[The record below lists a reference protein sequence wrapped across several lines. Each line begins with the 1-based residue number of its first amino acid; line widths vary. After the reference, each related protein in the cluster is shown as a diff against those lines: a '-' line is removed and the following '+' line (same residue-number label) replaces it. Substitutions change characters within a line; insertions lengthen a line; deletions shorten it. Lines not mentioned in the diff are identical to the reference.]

1 MRRLIIIGQHGMGKS
16 SLGNLL
22 LNENVFTVGAQMS
35 SVTKKLDSGKSN
47 KYEVIDCPGFGDLTD
62 EYIFFKQY
70 LERRAELI
78 EFAPI
83 NAIVLVVK
91 FDEKESVGFG
101 AAVKNFYSAFGHDGL
116 QSVMLVCIQGKLN
129 LDEKEFKQCLFDSDG
144 YKFLKEK
151 KGGEIP
157 YCLWDNL
164 NPKRYSSQQEDFD
177 SCLYFLKTFDE
188 QAIADSF
195 QLIIKQMEIMELKK
209 KIKKKNF

>member
-22 LNENVFTVGAQMS
+22 LKQNIFTVGEQMS

-70 LERRAELI
+70 LGRKAELI
-78 EFAPI
+78 NFAPI

-91 FDEKESVGFG
+91 FDEKESIGFG
-101 AAVKNFYSAFGHDGL
+101 TAVKDFYSAFGHDGL

-129 LDEKEFKQCLFDSDG
+129 LNESDFKQCLYNSDG
-144 YKFLKEK
+144 YKYLEGK
-151 KGGEIP
+151 KGGPIP
-157 YCLWDNL
+157 FCLWDNL
-164 NPKRYSSQQEDFD
+164 NPNRYPSQQQDFD
-177 SCLYFLKTFDE
+177 NCLYFLQTFDE
-188 QAIADSF
+188 REMDNSF
-195 QLIIKQMEIMELKK
+195 KLIVKQMEIMELKK
-209 KIKKKNF
+209 NIQR